1 VFWKE
6 EDYDDVTGTTTTSLE
21 EREVVHKSMKKCQ
34 IAASTASASSS
45 QRSGLTGTSSSCQ
58 TYRTPVSYQ
67 GSKASSAMTLP
78 LEEVPGCSTYM
89 SVGEMT
95 QEEKAKAY
103 DAYVRGNNQSEK
115 EQGCMV
121 QNGRKP
127 GKPPPKL
134 PEEVVV
140 RSDNELEEDDGSS
153 TLVSILSP
161 LT

>member
-1 VFWKE
+1 
-6 EDYDDVTGTTTTSLE
+6 
-21 EREVVHKSMKKCQ
+21 
-34 IAASTASASSS
+34 
-45 QRSGLTGTSSSCQ
+45 
-58 TYRTPVSYQ
+58 
-67 GSKASSAMTLP
+67 MTLP
-78 LEEVPGCSTYM
+78 LEEVPGGSTYM

-103 DAYVRGNNQSEK
+103 DAYMRGNNQSEK

-121 QNGRKP
+121 QNGRKR
-127 GKPPPKL
+127 GKQPPKL

-140 RSDNELEEDDGSS
+140 QSDNELEEDDGSS